1 MTHRASIRFSNGFT
15 LIEVMV
21 VLMIIGL
28 MIGMATLSPSGNEK
42 QEEAMALGLKIK
54 SLMNA
59 YRDDAV
65 FYNKDLGLALD
76 GENLLL
82 LEYFDLRDP
91 GITKN
96 LEKEQLAKIKQ
107 NPWAEYS
114 GKLES
119 EVAFDEPFYFTAE
132 IEGEPLDLNLE
143 FDEKKGPEA
152 RMGFLASDE
161 YTPFKIFIANR
172 YDETFQVVVKG
183 NGLGSISSELIRY
196 EE

>member
-1 MTHRASIRFSNGFT
+1 MPLELKAQRQRGFT
-15 LIEVMV
+15 LLEVMV

-42 QEEAMALGLKIK
+42 QEEALALGLKIK

-59 YRDDAV
+59 YREDAV
-65 FYNKDLGLALD
+65 FFNRDLGLALD

-82 LEYFDLRDP
+82 LEYYDLRDP
-91 GITKN
+91 ALAGSLDK
-96 LEKEQLAKIKQ
+96 EKLAKIKQ
-107 NPWAEYS
+107 NPWGDYS

-119 EVAFDEPFYFTAE
+119 ETALEEPFYYTAE
-132 IEGEPLDLNLE
+132 VEGEEIDLNVE

-152 RMGFLASDE
+152 KMGFLASDE
-161 YTPFKIFIANR
+161 YTPFKIFLANR
-172 YDETFQVVVKG
+172 YDETFQVVIQG
-183 NGLGSISSELIRY
+183 NGLGQITSELIRY